1 MKYNQNKR
9 EYEFKVGLFT
19 VVALIVLIAGYL
31 WLTNAFNLHKYNH
44 IGISFNEAN
53 RLEVGTAVFVRGI
66 DCGKVEDI
74 TLRENDVLVSIQLTK
89 DVILARDSKFII
101 TDSDLMGHKIVKIIP
116 GKSSEKMLYNQIQKG
131 ENSVQIA
138 DLFDKVSSI
147 TDGLNKL
154 FSSDS
159 AGILGK
165 ISNLVNKSE
174 ETIDNFDQILAENKN
189 NINQTFEDLND
200 SVADL
205 KEIISE
211 NKAEFSQA
219 GELVPTM
226 KNALI
231 SFNDIIDELDVT
243 LKEIK
248 TKPNNINRLISDDGL
263 YENLINTTSNLDS
276 LIIDIK
282 KNPKRYFKLF

>member
-1 MKYNQNKR
+1 M
-9 EYEFKVGLFT
+9 
-19 VVALIVLIAGYL
+19 
-31 WLTNAFNLHKYNH
+31 
-44 IGISFNEAN
+44 
-53 RLEVGTAVFVRGI
+53 
-66 DCGKVEDI
+66 
-74 TLRENDVLVSIQLTK
+74 
-89 DVILARDSKFII
+89 
-101 TDSDLMGHKIVKIIP
+101 
-116 GKSSEKMLYNQIQKG
+116 
-131 ENSVQIA
+131 
-138 DLFDKVSSI
+138 
-147 TDGLNKL
+147 
-154 FSSDS
+154 
-159 AGILGK
+159 GK